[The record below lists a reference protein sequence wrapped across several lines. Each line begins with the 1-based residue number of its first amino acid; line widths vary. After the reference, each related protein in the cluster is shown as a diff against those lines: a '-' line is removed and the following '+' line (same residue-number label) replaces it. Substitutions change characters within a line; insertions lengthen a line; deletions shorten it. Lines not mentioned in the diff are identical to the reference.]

1 MPENILFSYQTNLP
15 EEHLLDPAQQP
26 FQTDRELPVDRL
38 WNGELPAIDGRPP
51 VMTVA
56 SLWNDEALF
65 LYFAATFTRLNVNPA
80 FGVGGPCDQLWE
92 FDVVEAFIRPA
103 GADGY
108 FEFEVSPLNQW
119 LDLHVLEPRRSVDW
133 DWRSQ
138 LKSATLVREDEGLW
152 LTALRIP
159 FEPMLKKEAQ
169 ADRPRPGSTWRLNL
183 FRAAGSEPG
192 RLYFCWR
199 PTLTPDPDFHVP
211 RAFGTLLFMNEEL
224 LSS

>member
-1 MPENILFSYQTNLP
+1 MPENILFSCQTDLP
-15 EEHLLDPAQQP
+15 EERLLDPAQKP
-26 FQTDRELPVDRL
+26 FQSDREVLVDRL
-38 WNGELPAIDGRPP
+38 WNGEPPAVDGRPP

-65 LYFAATFTRLNVNPA
+65 LYFSSTFTQLDVNRE
-80 FGVGGPCDQLWE
+80 FGSDGPCDRLWE

-103 GADGY
+103 DADGY

-119 LDLHVLEPRRSVDW
+119 LDLHVLEPRHKVDW

-138 LKSATLVREDEGLW
+138 LKSATLLEEEEGLW

-159 FEPMLKKEAQ
+159 FEPMAKTKAKTTPPQ
-169 ADRPRPGSTWRLNL
+169 PGTTWRINL
-183 FRAAGSEPG
+183 FRAAGREPE
-192 RLYFCWR
+192 RQYFCWR
-199 PTLTPDPDFHVP
+199 PTLTPEPDFHVP